1 MSLFYDEIYSS
12 GLDRT
17 ARFPVDRYSRIA
29 KKISEGNENGLI
41 ELKKPRL
48 AKREEILLAHD
59 ADYADR
65 FLTQQLGEVK
75 SAELDYDHGN
85 RKLLSARCDW

>member
-1 MSLFYDEIYSS
+1 MKFIHPARP
-12 GLDRT
+12 DRC
-17 ARFPVDRYSRIA
+17 FPVDRYSQIA
-29 KKISEGNENGLI
+29 KKISEENENGLI

-65 FLTQQLGEVK
+65 FLTQQLGE
-75 SAELDYDHGN
+75 SEIRRIDYDHGN
-85 RKLLSARCDW
+85 RIVDARCDW